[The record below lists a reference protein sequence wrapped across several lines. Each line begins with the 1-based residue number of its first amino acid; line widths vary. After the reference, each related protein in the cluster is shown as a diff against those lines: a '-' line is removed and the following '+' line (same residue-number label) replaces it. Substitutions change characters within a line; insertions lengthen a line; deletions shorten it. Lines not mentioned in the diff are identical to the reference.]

1 MTDSIGNNHSNNGN
15 DNINSNINSIAV
27 EGVIMDKT
35 GNKSTSEIQH
45 SQSMV
50 SISSFLQPWK
60 GRSSS
65 VAVSGE
71 QKRNV
76 MDMLKLSP
84 RLGHSE
90 FPTNNNNNDCTNAS
104 KSPSL
109 SDKTHQKDLN
119 ITFPEAASQEEAQE
133 QEQEEEQGQWQEQGQ
148 EQREGADQQE
158 QIEHREQQNYKSGK
172 TTQQEELT
180 LKDYRENVSRDAATK
195 PSGNA
200 DENITQ
206 DLTAKS
212 KSSWWPLWNSNSQ
225 AVEPMNNPDTKKETP
240 EADQQSIAA
249 ITPEQI
255 VTSQLG
261 NDFQSNPISESTETK
276 VIATGLADQPNS
288 ISNATTLPSTIIDA
302 SETPGIDDILYSEES
317 NQHSS
322 ATTTTVRRESII
334 DWINPVQRVNN
345 AMTFIFSANSSNPTS
360 PNIESTTNA
369 ITPNEISELMTLAR
383 SIEYDEDA
391 SVKTIP
397 PAMKENNIWWPFNW
411 YTNGSDN
418 SNTDSTNNVPD
429 LQNSIY
435 SSFESQLSATEAKLA
450 VENQSD
456 RNENSSAWAF
466 MNSTESPLDLSMS
479 TRSLASSGTTPEQLQ
494 KISCSSFGYLA
505 VAGTKSYKNPV
516 KVNELPISQ
525 FENLENTLIKRNGNN
540 ANTEQQE
547 QQSQLVSDSNIVLP
561 NISEN
566 YRCETFKSN
575 LRIYLSNILPNIFK
589 PQTHIYNVSKSSI
602 NKNINKKSR
611 KIKKTAVIISIH
623 SFLPFKMVR
632 SLIGDSTSNATSMS
646 DRTEESLLRWA
657 NLNNV
662 ELDIIK
668 ISIDGEGKI
677 FERVSM
683 ILNLLDNWFDIISS
697 CDFLIFTSFSQ
708 SVPIAIHILSR
719 LITAGV
725 IKKIKNKKIGLI
737 NLSGNCL
744 GPIIGSDS
752 KITIKNF
759 NVLEKEILL
768 ELFDFQDPE
777 TLQYQELLR
786 HIKVLLRNNV
796 KISFIGSIN
805 DQFIPLYSS
814 LCIQIDHPNI
824 YRAIFYHDPNQDFEI
839 NPKINNNIH
848 NEVVPFFI
856 IHLIEIILEIKNL
869 GYYQSEELNDLII
882 EISKFLKFNNSNV
895 SINSFNSNHVNSLK
909 EAKVYDSGLSNILNT
924 SSLINY
930 NNTQIENVI
939 TEHHINCK
947 NSSKNQYNIP
957 WCLRGFIEHLKD
969 IKNID
974 ADKIITDLIDSY
986 SEWENSSNP
995 NAGLGFGS
1003 GSLSGNVGSKSTS
1016 NHSTSGGGGNGNK
1029 QLNDFKYILEALNH
1043 FKI

>member
-1 MTDSIGNNHSNNGN
+1 MTDPIGNNHSNNGN
-15 DNINSNINSIAV
+15 GNINSNINSIAV

-84 RLGHSE
+84 RLGNSD
-90 FPTNNNNNDCTNAS
+90 FPTTNNNNDCTNAS
-104 KSPSL
+104 KEPSL

-119 ITFPEAASQEEAQE
+119 ITSPFTEAASQEEAQE
-133 QEQEEEQGQWQEQGQ
+133 EEQGQGQGQGQGQEQEQ
-148 EQREGADQQE
+148 EQREGTDQQE
-158 QIEHREQQNYKSGK
+158 QSEPREQQNYKSGK
-172 TTQQEELT
+172 TNQREELT
-180 LKDYRENVSRDAATK
+180 LKDYRENVSRDATTN

-200 DENITQ
+200 DEHITQ

-212 KSSWWPLWNSNSQ
+212 KSSWWSLWNSNLQ
-225 AVEPMNNPDTKKETP
+225 TVEPMNDLDAKKETP
-240 EADQQSIAA
+240 EDDQQSIAA

-255 VTSQLG
+255 VTLQLG
-261 NDFQSNPISESTETK
+261 NDFQSNPISESRETN
-276 VIATGLADQPNS
+276 VISTGLTDQPNL
-288 ISNATTLPSTIIDA
+288 ISNATTLPSTNIDA
-302 SETPGIDDILYSEES
+302 NERSEIDDILHSEDS
-317 NQHSS
+317 NQEPS
-322 ATTTTVRRESII
+322 ATTSTVRRESII

-360 PNIESTTNA
+360 PNTASTTNA
-369 ITPNEISELMTLAR
+369 ITPNEISELMTSAR
-383 SIEYDEDA
+383 SIDYDEDA

-397 PAMKENNIWWPFNW
+397 PAVKENNIWWPFNW
-411 YTNGSDN
+411 YTNGSGY
-418 SNTDSTNNVPD
+418 SNTDSANNVPD

-456 RNENSSAWAF
+456 RYENSSAWAF
-466 MNSTESPLDLSMS
+466 MNSSESPLDLSMS

-494 KISCSSFGYLA
+494 KISRSSFGYLA

-525 FENLENTLIKRNGNN
+525 FENLENTLVKRNGNN

-547 QQSQLVSDSNIVLP
+547 QQSQLFSNSNIVLP

-589 PQTHIYNVSKSSI
+589 PQTHIYNVSRSSI
-602 NKNINKKSR
+602 NKNINKKSK

-657 NLNNV
+657 NHNNV

-786 HIKVLLRNNV
+786 HIKRL
-796 KISFIGSIN
+796 KI
-805 DQFIPLYSS
+805 
-814 LCIQIDHPNI
+814 
-824 YRAIFYHDPNQDFEI
+824 
-839 NPKINNNIH
+839 
-848 NEVVPFFI
+848 
-856 IHLIEIILEIKNL
+856 
-869 GYYQSEELNDLII
+869 
-882 EISKFLKFNNSNV
+882 
-895 SINSFNSNHVNSLK
+895 
-909 EAKVYDSGLSNILNT
+909 
-924 SSLINY
+924 
-930 NNTQIENVI
+930 
-939 TEHHINCK
+939 
-947 NSSKNQYNIP
+947 
-957 WCLRGFIEHLKD
+957 
-969 IKNID
+969 
-974 ADKIITDLIDSY
+974 
-986 SEWENSSNP
+986 
-995 NAGLGFGS
+995 
-1003 GSLSGNVGSKSTS
+1003 
-1016 NHSTSGGGGNGNK
+1016 
-1029 QLNDFKYILEALNH
+1029 
-1043 FKI
+1043 